1 MTTVRR
7 TFSTGGG
14 AGTGAVAVA
23 GLLVLVL
30 ACLSLLPEAGSAA
43 PGERQAKSHGKRR
56 NEKKRHRGP
65 TRPRPSYWG
74 AWIGD
79 QMTGAKPPWDMSAV
93 IQFEQLTGKGLSLL
107 EFAAPFYDC
116 GPSPCEPLRFPTREM
131 EAIRHYGA
139 IPIFSWSSSSIPT
152 PEVPSQPDFQL
163 ADVISGAHDEYIRGF
178 AEDARAWG
186 HAFFLRF
193 NWEMNG
199 DWFPWGENVNGNLPG
214 EYVAAWRHVR
224 DIFTAVGATNATW
237 VWCPYADPGGKF
249 GGLGRFY
256 PGDEYVDWTCM
267 DGYNWA
273 SNTAN
278 PHPWRSFD
286 TIFEPTYLQIV
297 RHVAP
302 KKPVLLA
309 EMASTGSGKAKAA
322 WIRNMSKMLAFKYPP
337 TRGMVWFEQ
346 VDRGIDWPLA
356 PSPLASPAFAGG
368 LRGGPCSHNRFAEG
382 IASPIGPP
390 S

>member
-1 MTTVRR
+1 MTSVRR
-7 TFSTGGG
+7 TFSTRGG
-14 AGTGAVAVA
+14 AGIGVAAMA
-23 GLLVLVL
+23 GLLTLLLICL
-30 ACLSLLPEAGSAA
+30 ALLPEAGSAA
-43 PGERQAKSHGKRR
+43 SGEPQAKSHGQQHGKKRR
-56 NEKKRHRGP
+56 GP
-65 TRPRPSYWG
+65 VRARPSYWG

-79 QMTGAKPPWDMSAV
+79 QLTGSKPPWDMSAV
-93 IQFEQLTGKGLSLL
+93 TRFEQVTGKGLSLL

-116 GPSPCEPLRFPTREM
+116 GPSPCEPLNFPTKEM
-131 EAIRHYGA
+131 EAIRGYGA
-139 IPIFSWSSSSIPT
+139 LPVFSWSSSSIPT
-152 PEVPSQPDFQL
+152 PEVPSLPDFQL
-163 ADVISGAHDEYIRGF
+163 GDVISGAHDDYIREF

-199 DWFPWGENVNGNLPG
+199 DWFPWGEGVNGNQPG
-214 EYVAAWRHVR
+214 EYVAAWRHVH
-224 DIFTAVGATNATW
+224 DIFTAVGAVNATW
-237 VWCPYADPGGKF
+237 VWCPYADPANKF
-249 GGLGRFY
+249 GGLGHFY

-273 SNTAN
+273 SNATN

-286 TIFEPTYLQIV
+286 TIFKPTYLQIA

-322 WIRNMSKMLAFKYPP
+322 WIRNMFKMLAVKYRRI
-337 TRGMVWFEQ
+337 RGLVWFEQ

-356 PSPLASPAFAGG
+356 TSTMASQAFAGG
-368 LRGGPCSHNRFAEG
+368 LRAGPFRHNRFGEG
-382 IASPIGPP
+382 TTSPIRPP